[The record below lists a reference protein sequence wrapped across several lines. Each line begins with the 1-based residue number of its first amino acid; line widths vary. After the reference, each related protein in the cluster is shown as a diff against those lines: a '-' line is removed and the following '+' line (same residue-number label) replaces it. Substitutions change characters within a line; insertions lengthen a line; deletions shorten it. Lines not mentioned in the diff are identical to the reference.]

1 MKAAKKAMLVEIGEA
16 SVSASGLVGDVGIS
30 ALLRSGHPLSD
41 VEKHDLV
48 AQATLADVQV
58 KEKSRLSL
66 QIKHTNGIVNTLTS
80 INSI

>member
-1 MKAAKKAMLVEIGEA
+1 VSEADLKAAKKAMLVEIGEA

-48 AQATLADVQV
+48 VQATLADVQV
-58 KEKSRLSL
+58 KKSRLS
-66 QIKHTNGIVNTLTS
+66 
-80 INSI
+80 